1 MTNDV
6 PGLAGHVALKDVPRE
21 EVRFGVVLNGG
32 VSLAVWMG
40 GTVTELD
47 RLAKADPDRPDSPYA
62 LMLRLAGCVA
72 RVDVI
77 AGTSAGGINGAALA
91 LAQVN
96 QAARIQTLRDLWIE
110 QGQLETLLRQPFV
123 GSPSSLMRGDEYF
136 LPELNKALSGLAWPL
151 KPTTSAQAPID
162 LTMATTVLQGN
173 QLVTTDALGQPMP
186 QSLHAARLRWSRWPT
201 PERDPGTGKP
211 LPDPFAP
218 DRIRATAGELALA
231 ARASASFP
239 VAFEPTF
246 VPVGEGRRPAQNG
259 QPASWVSARPA
270 DDRRV
275 RPDLESVVTS
285 WGEVRRSRDRSRFA
299 VDGGLLANTPT
310 HYALKAIQAMPADRP
325 VRRVMLLVYPHA
337 PMPGEDP
344 ADALGAPPTLRDTLT
359 GVLTSLS
366 AQGGRTF
373 VEEIEQHNRAAAG
386 RRGTRTDI
394 LLTVAESQS
403 GTARGGDAADTGAD
417 ATYDSVDAATDGVP
431 EQANPT
437 DPVVGPAGRHTVE
450 SLAGSLFPHYRRL
463 RKWRAARDLARRLL
477 DARAANIELASV
489 EVSGWSYERVRQ
501 AAQNAQ
507 KALDDPDNIGM
518 PYVPERI
525 PDAAHPDRGPGWAW
539 GNSGAE
545 RIAEA
550 AVDLIRRL
558 IWVLEPGPAYDK
570 VAEAFQVTSEEGV
583 RLSDCR
589 GLIDGD
595 WETDEV
601 LVTLEPNQSYWEFR
615 LGCYALLM
623 LGVEPPGLD
632 QQAADLARREADL
645 VRERAGV
652 DAPADER
659 NAEVLRALQKRLA
672 TVREDP
678 GHVGRTV
685 RGHVQVVV
693 RCLVGILPYLPA
705 SKEAA
710 GCMTP
715 DDGLLAWHDFLVPE
729 SGGGAAAL
737 DEVQLLT
744 RLLQLEVASTALG
757 DETTD
762 GSTVAVDLVQI
773 SAQTANAFARHSR
786 TADDKLGGM
795 SVLRFGGFLK
805 RSWRLND
812 WIWGRLDAASVLS
825 LTVLDPA
832 RVRRAAELS
841 GYLETAPPDALARD
855 TVKGLVEA
863 LFGKTSDLVT
873 TDPRLGKLRD
883 EAVTELT
890 RTFNPDTPPGDLPP
904 SMPALAALFAWA
916 IHLDAVPEDLPA
928 LLGAI
933 RGDEADGASPRSRGQ
948 LLVKADAAFLD
959 RVSTKVREGSALTQA
974 EKVETLAAF
983 DRAGVGRESLTSEV
997 SSDLLIRSATTAAAV
1012 AATTLDSP
1020 RSGLGALRLVTRTLR
1035 GLMLVIYWGVV
1046 GLTSHGV
1053 ARALATLGL
1062 ALGGVLVV
1070 LSLFGALPA
1079 VVSGP
1084 ATAIGFGM
1092 LILGFTYGAM
1102 RSGTVLH
1109 GLVLLTP
1116 LVPLVAEAVTRARED
1131 AVRAGGAG
1139 SGSVQGATVLISAV
1153 VLSLGLMLLG
1163 SIPSVMGSPYAALG
1177 SLAGRMKVPPRTPP
1191 RESTWAH
1198 LVDGIWWR
1206 ARAVFLYLLEAI
1218 PRIALAA
1225 APLAL
1230 GVWVT
1235 SSGWD
1240 RVFATLQDHF
1250 TLCLVIG
1257 IALSVAGIA
1266 IAGVSAFALQQL
1278 AEDRSGDRMAW
1289 AFGKVAH
1296 PVGIQVGWS
1305 ALYGI
1310 GYTALALALI
1320 RDSFGWQSR
1329 TWAQA
1334 LCALSIVLGVLLTV
1348 VVPIALPLWAL
1359 RAAARFE
1366 LERARTTEAFV
1377 AIPADF
1383 GAEEG
1388 GQVTIS
1394 GAMSY
1399 AVDLLRR
1406 DRSYRWWVK
1415 YPPPKRSTA
1424 VGPSLKKR
1432 GDKLL
1437 SRIEQERADARA
1449 KAKVDAGR

>member
-6 PGLAGHVALKDVPRE
+6 PGLAGHVDLKDVPRE

-96 QAARIQTLRDLWIE
+96 QAARIATLRDLWIE
-110 QGQLETLLRQPFV
+110 QGQLETLLRTPFV

-136 LPELNKALSGLAWPL
+136 LPELSKALGALAWPL
-151 KPTTSAQAPID
+151 KTTTAAQAPID

-173 QLVTTDALGQPMP
+173 QLVTTDALGQPLP
-186 QSLHAARLRWSRWPT
+186 QALHAGRLRWSRWPT
-201 PERDPGTGKP
+201 PERDPGTDKP
-211 LPDPFAP
+211 LPDPFSP
-218 DRIRATAGELALA
+218 DRIRATASELALA

-246 VPVGEGRRPAQNG
+246 VPVGEGRRPAQPG
-259 QPASWVSARPA
+259 QPASQVSARSA

-275 RPDLESVVTS
+275 RPDLESVVAS
-285 WGEVRRSRDRSRFA
+285 WGEVRRSRDRSRFT

-310 HYALKAIQAMPADRP
+310 HYALRAIQAMPADRP

-344 ADALGAPPTLRDTLT
+344 ADALDAPPTLRETLT
-359 GVLTSLS
+359 GVLSSLS

-394 LLTVAESQS
+394 LLTIAEAQT
-403 GTARGGDAADTGAD
+403 GTGRGEEEAYHGAHAAYQGTKAATKDPAAQTSSAD
-417 ATYDSVDAATDGVP
+417 AVP
-431 EQANPT
+431 RREDRQ
-437 DPVVGPAGRHTVE
+437 TVE
-450 SLAGSLFPHYRRL
+450 SLARSLFPHYRRL

-477 DARAANIELASV
+477 DARAANIDLASA
-489 EVSGWSYERVRQ
+489 EVSAWSYERVRQ

-507 KALDDPDNIGM
+507 RALDDPGNIGM

-550 AVDLIRRL
+550 AIDLIRRL
-558 IWVLEPGPAYDK
+558 IWVLEPGPAYEK
-570 VAEAFQVTSEEGV
+570 VANAFRVISEESV
-583 RLSDCR
+583 RLTDCR
-589 GLIDGD
+589 ALIDDD

-615 LGCYALLM
+615 LGCYAVLM
-623 LGVEPPGLD
+623 LGVEPAGLD
-632 QQAADLARREADL
+632 QQAKDLAAREGAL
-645 VRERAGV
+645 VRTQTGAQ
-652 DAPADER
+652 APADAR
-659 NAEVLRALQKRLA
+659 AAEVLRAVEKRLA
-672 TVREDP
+672 SVREDP

-685 RGHVQVVV
+685 RSHVQTVVD
-693 RCLVGILPYLPA
+693 CLVGIVPYLPA
-705 SKEAA
+705 SQDAD

-729 SGGGAAAL
+729 AERGGQAL
-737 DEVQLLT
+737 DAEQLLT

-762 GSTVAVDLVQI
+762 GSTVAVDLVQL
-773 SAQTANAFARHSR
+773 SAQTANAFARHSI

-825 LTVLDPA
+825 LTVLDPS

-841 GYLETAPPDALARD
+841 GYLVTGPPATLAEQ
-855 TVKGLVEA
+855 TVDGLVA
-863 LFGKTSDLVT
+863 SLFGAGSALVAD
-873 TDPRLGKLRD
+873 DPRLSKLRE
-883 EAVTELT
+883 EAVAELT
-890 RTFNPDTPPGDLPP
+890 VTFNPDTPPGDLPP

-916 IHLDAVPEDLPA
+916 IHLDVVPEDLPA

-933 RGDEADGASPRSRGQ
+933 RGDEVDGASTRSRGQ

-959 RVSTKVREGSALTQA
+959 GVSTKVRDGSPLTQA

-983 DRAGVGRESLTSEV
+983 DRAGVGRETLASEV
-997 SSDLLIRSATTAAAV
+997 SSDLLIRSVTTAAAV

-1020 RSGLGALRLVTRTLR
+1020 RSGLGALRLITRTLR

-1046 GLTSHGV
+1046 GLTSRGV
-1053 ARALATLGL
+1053 ARALATLAL

-1079 VVSGP
+1079 AVSGP
-1084 ATAIGFGM
+1084 ATAIGFGV
-1092 LILGFTYGAM
+1092 LILGFSYGAM

-1116 LVPLVAEAVTRARED
+1116 LVPLVAEAVTQARED
-1131 AVRAGGAG
+1131 ATAAGGAI
-1139 SGSVQGATVLISAV
+1139 QGATVVIATV

-1163 SIPSVMGSPYAALG
+1163 SIPAVMGSPYAALG
-1177 SLAGRMKVPPRTPP
+1177 GLAIRAGVLPPEQP
-1191 RESTWAH
+1191 SSNTWGH
-1198 LVDGIWWR
+1198 LGEGIWWR
-1206 ARAVFLYLLEAI
+1206 LRGVSRYLDLALI
-1218 PRIALAA
+1218 RLALAV
-1225 APLAL
+1225 APFGLA
-1230 GVWVT
+1230 VWVT

-1240 RVFATLQDHF
+1240 RVFRTLHAHW
-1250 TLCLVIG
+1250 TLCLVVG
-1257 IALSVAGIA
+1257 IVLSVSGIV
-1266 IAGVSAFALQQL
+1266 IAGVTAFALQQL
-1278 AEDRSGDRMAW
+1278 AEDRSSDRVSW
-1289 AFGKVAH
+1289 AFGRVAH
-1296 PVGIQVGWS
+1296 PVGVQVGWS

-1320 RDSFGWQSR
+1320 RDSWGWQSR

-1334 LCALSIVLGVLLTV
+1334 LCAFAIVAGILLTV
-1348 VVPIALPLWAL
+1348 VVPIVLPLWAI
-1359 RAAARFE
+1359 RAAARLE
-1366 LERARTTEAFV
+1366 YERARTTAAFV
-1377 AIPADF
+1377 AVAADF
-1383 GAEEG
+1383 GVEG
-1388 GQVTIS
+1388 SSEATIS
-1394 GAMSY
+1394 GARSY

-1406 DRSYRWWVK
+1406 DRSYRWWVR
-1415 YPPPKRSTA
+1415 YPPPKHITDP
-1424 VGPSLKKR
+1424 GPSLKRR
-1432 GDKLL
+1432 GTKLL
-1437 SRIEQERADARA
+1437 ERVEQERAAVASRT
-1449 KAKVDAGR
+1449 KGSSGE

>member
-1 MTNDV
+1 MTNEV
-6 PGLAGHVALKDVPRE
+6 RGLGEHVALKDVPRE

-96 QAARIQTLRDLWIE
+96 QAARIATLRDLWIE

-136 LPELNKALSGLAWPL
+136 LPELNKALSALAWPL
-151 KPTTSAQAPID
+151 KTTTAAQAPID

-173 QLVTTDALGQPMP
+173 QLVTTDALGQPLP
-186 QSLHAARLRWSRWPT
+186 QSLHAGRLRWSRWPS
-201 PERDPGTGKP
+201 PERDPGTDKP

-218 DRIRATAGELALA
+218 DRIRATAAELALA

-246 VPVGEGRRPAQNG
+246 VPVGEGRRPAQGG
-259 QPASWVSARPA
+259 QPASWVSGRPA
-270 DDRRV
+270 DDQRV
-275 RPDLESVVTS
+275 RPDLESVVAS
-285 WGEVRRSRDRSRFA
+285 WGEVRHSRDRSRFA

-310 HYALKAIQAMPADRP
+310 HYALRAIQAMPADRP

-344 ADALGAPPTLRDTLT
+344 ADALSAPPTLRETLT
-359 GVLTSLS
+359 GVLGSLS

-394 LLTVAESQS
+394 LLTISEAQS
-403 GTARGGDAADTGAD
+403 GTGRGSD
-417 ATYDSVDAATDGVP
+417 ATP
-431 EQANPT
+431 E
-437 DPVVGPAGRHTVE
+437 GPAQEGPQTVE
-450 SLAGSLFPHYRRL
+450 ALAGSLFPHYRRL

-477 DARAANIELASV
+477 DARAANVDLASA
-489 EVSGWSYERVRQ
+489 EVSAWSYERVRQ

-507 KALDDPDNIGM
+507 RVLDYPGNIGM
-518 PYVPERI
+518 PYVPERL
-525 PDAAHPDRGPGWAW
+525 PDAAHPDRGPFWSW
-539 GNSGAE
+539 GNSGSE

-550 AVDLIRRL
+550 AIDVIRRL
-558 IWVLEPGPAYDK
+558 IWVLEPGPAYEEVANAFK
-570 VAEAFQVTSEEGV
+570 VISQESV
-583 RLSDCR
+583 RLTDCR
-589 GLIDGD
+589 ALIDDD

-601 LVTLEPNQSYWEFR
+601 LVTLEPGQSYWEFR
-615 LGCYALLM
+615 LGCYAALM
-623 LGVEPPGLD
+623 LGVEPTGLD
-632 QQAADLARREADL
+632 QQAKDLAAREAAL
-645 VRERAGV
+645 VRARTGT
-652 DAPADER
+652 DAPSQARE
-659 NAEVLRALQKRLA
+659 AQVLHALEKRLA
-672 TVREDP
+672 SVREDP

-685 RGHVQVVV
+685 RGHVEVVV
-693 RCLVGILPYLPA
+693 SCLATVLPHLPA
-705 SKEAA
+705 SPEAD

-715 DDGLLAWHDFLVPE
+715 DDGLLAWHDFLVP
-729 SGGGAAAL
+729 SAGKGGDVASGADGADRSGVAGGGGKGADGL
-737 DEVQLLT
+737 DAEQLLT
-744 RLLQLEVASTALG
+744 RLLQLEVATTALG

-762 GSTVAVDLVQI
+762 GSTVAVDLVQL
-773 SAQTANAFARHSR
+773 SAQTTNGFARHSI

-795 SVLRFGGFLK
+795 SVMRFGGFLK

-825 LTVLDPA
+825 LTVLDPS

-841 GYLETAPPDALARD
+841 GYLVAGAPADLAKQ
-855 TVKGLVEA
+855 TVDGLVA
-863 LFGKTSDLVT
+863 GLFGKGSALVDA
-873 TDPRLGKLRD
+873 DPRLGKLRE
-883 EAVTELT
+883 EAVAELAV
-890 RTFNPDTPPGDLPP
+890 TFDPGTAPGDLPP
-904 SMPALAALFAWA
+904 SMPGLAALFAWA
-916 IHLDAVPEDLPA
+916 IHLDVVPEDLPA
-928 LLGAI
+928 LLAAI
-933 RGDEADGASPRSRGQ
+933 RGDEADGASTRSRGQ

-959 RVSTKVREGSALTQA
+959 GVSTKVRKGSPLTQA
-974 EKVETLAAF
+974 EKTETLAAF
-983 DRAGVGRESLTSEV
+983 DRAGVGRETLTSEA
-997 SSDLLIRSATTAAAV
+997 SSDLMIRSVTTAAAV

-1035 GLMLVIYWGVV
+1035 GLMLVVYWGVV

-1079 VVSGP
+1079 AVSGP
-1084 ATAIGFGM
+1084 ATAIGFGV
-1092 LILGFTYGAM
+1092 LILGFSFGAM

-1116 LVPLVAEAVTRARED
+1116 LVPLVAEAITRARED
-1131 AVRAGGAG
+1131 TAKTGGAA
-1139 SGSVQGATVLISAV
+1139 QGATVVIAVV

-1163 SIPSVMGSPYAALG
+1163 SIPAVMGSPYAALG
-1177 SLAGRMKVPPRTPP
+1177 SLARRAGVPPPEPP
-1191 RESTWAH
+1191 RSGTWAH
-1198 LVDGIWWR
+1198 LAEGIWWR
-1206 ARAVFLYLLEAI
+1206 LRGISRYLD
-1218 PRIALAA
+1218 IAL
-1225 APLAL
+1225 PRLAL
-1230 GVWVT
+1230 ALAPFGLAVWVT

-1250 TLCLVIG
+1250 TLCLVVG
-1257 IALSVAGIA
+1257 IVLSVSGIV
-1266 IAGVSAFALQQL
+1266 IAGVTAFALQQL
-1278 AEDRSGDRMAW
+1278 AEDRSGEKISW
-1289 AFGKVAH
+1289 AFGRVAH
-1296 PVGIQVGWS
+1296 PVGVQVGWS

-1310 GYTALALALI
+1310 VYTALALALI
-1320 RDSFGWQSR
+1320 RDAWGWQSR

-1334 LCALSIVLGVLLTV
+1334 LCAFAIVAGVVLTV
-1348 VVPIALPLWAL
+1348 VVPIALPFWAI
-1359 RAAARFE
+1359 RAAARLE
-1366 LERARTTEAFV
+1366 LERARTTAAFV
-1377 AIPADF
+1377 AVPADF
-1383 GAEEG
+1383 GAEDDSKLS
-1388 GQVTIS
+1388 IS

-1406 DRSYRWWVK
+1406 DRSYRWWVQ
-1415 YPPPKRSTA
+1415 YPPPKRSTS
-1424 VGPSLKKR
+1424 VGPSLKRR
-1432 GDKLL
+1432 GTKLL
-1437 SRIEQERADARA
+1437 ERVEKERTSAAART
-1449 KAKVDAGR
+1449 KGDGDQ

>member
-6 PGLAGHVALKDVPRE
+6 SGLAGHADLKDVPRE

-47 RLAKADPDRPDSPYA
+47 RLAKADPDKPDSPYA

-96 QAARIQTLRDLWIE
+96 QAARIATLRDLWIE
-110 QGQLETLLRQPFV
+110 QGQLETLLRTPFV

-136 LPELNKALSGLAWPL
+136 LPELSKALGALAWPL
-151 KPTTSAQAPID
+151 KTTTAAQAPID

-173 QLVTTDALGQPMP
+173 QLVTTDALGQPLP
-186 QSLHAARLRWSRWPT
+186 QALHAGRLRWSRWPS
-201 PERDPGTGKP
+201 PERDPGTDKP
-211 LPDPFAP
+211 LPDPFSP
-218 DRIRATAGELALA
+218 DRIRATAAELALA

-246 VPVGEGRRPAQNG
+246 VPVGEGRKPAQKG
-259 QPASWVSARPA
+259 QPATRVSARSA
-270 DDRRV
+270 DDQKV
-275 RPDLESVVTS
+275 RPDLESVVAS
-285 WGEVRRSRDRSRFA
+285 WGEVRHSRDRSRFA

-310 HYALKAIQAMPADRP
+310 HYALRAIQAMPADRP

-344 ADALGAPPTLRDTLT
+344 ADALDAPPTLRETLT
-359 GVLTSLS
+359 GVLSSLS

-394 LLTVAESQS
+394 LLTIAEAQS
-403 GTARGGDAADTGAD
+403 GTGRQGDAAAEGAD
-417 ATYDSVDAATDGVP
+417 AAYQGAHEATKGGAA
-431 EQANPT
+431 QANPP
-437 DPVVGPAGRHTVE
+437 DEVHGPAGRQTVE

-477 DARAANIELASV
+477 DARAANIDLASA
-489 EVSGWSYERVRQ
+489 EVSAWSYERVRQ

-507 KALDDPDNIGM
+507 RALDDPGNIGM
-518 PYVPERI
+518 PYVPEHV

-550 AVDLIRRL
+550 GIDLIRRL
-558 IWVLEPGPAYDK
+558 IWVLEPGPAYEK
-570 VAEAFQVTSEEGV
+570 VANAFQVVSEESV
-583 RLSDCR
+583 RLTDCR
-589 GLIDGD
+589 GLIDDD

-615 LGCYALLM
+615 LGCYAVLM

-632 QQAADLARREADL
+632 QQAQDLAAREAAI
-645 VRERAGV
+645 VRARTGAQG
-652 DAPADER
+652 PADAR
-659 NAEVLRALQKRLA
+659 AAEVLRGLQKRLA
-672 TVREDP
+672 SVREDP
-678 GHVGRTV
+678 GHVGRAVRSHVLTV
-685 RGHVQVVV
+685 VD
-693 RCLVGILPYLPA
+693 CLVGIVPYLPA
-705 SKEAA
+705 SPDAD

-729 SGGGAAAL
+729 AERGGKGGAKAL
-737 DEVQLLT
+737 DAEQVLT

-762 GSTVAVDLVQI
+762 GSTVAVDLVQL
-773 SAQTANAFARHSR
+773 SAQTANAFARHSI

-795 SVLRFGGFLK
+795 AVLRFGGFLK

-825 LTVLDPA
+825 LTVLDPS

-841 GYLETAPPDALARD
+841 GYLVTGPPATLAQQ
-855 TVKGLVEA
+855 TVDGLVVS
-863 LFGKTSDLVT
+863 LFGEGSAIVAS
-873 TDPRLGKLRD
+873 DPRLTKLRE
-883 EAVTELT
+883 EAVAELT
-890 RTFNPDTPPGDLPP
+890 LTFNPDTPPGDLPP
-904 SMPALAALFAWA
+904 SMPSLAALFAWA
-916 IHLDAVPEDLPA
+916 IHLDVVPEDLPA

-933 RGDEADGASPRSRGQ
+933 RGDEVDGASSRSRGQ

-959 RVSTKVREGSALTQA
+959 GVSTKVRDGSPLTQA
-974 EKVETLAAF
+974 EKIETLAAF
-983 DRAGVGRESLTSEV
+983 DRAGVGRETLASEV
-997 SSDLLIRSATTAAAV
+997 SSDLLIRSVTTAAAV

-1020 RSGLGALRLVTRTLR
+1020 RSGLGALRLLTRTLR
-1035 GLMLVIYWGVV
+1035 GLMLVVYWGVV
-1046 GLTSHGV
+1046 GLTSRGV

-1079 VVSGP
+1079 AVSGP
-1084 ATAIGFGM
+1084 ATAIGFGV
-1092 LILGFTYGAM
+1092 LILGFSYGAM

-1116 LVPLVAEAVTRARED
+1116 LVPLVAEAVTQARED
-1131 AVRAGGAG
+1131 ATEAGGAI
-1139 SGSVQGATVLISAV
+1139 QGATVVIATV

-1163 SIPSVMGSPYAALG
+1163 SIPAVMGSPYAALG
-1177 SLAGRMKVPPRTPP
+1177 GLAVRAGVLPPEHP
-1191 RESTWAH
+1191 SSNTWVH
-1198 LVDGIWWR
+1198 LAQGIWWR
-1206 ARAVFLYLLEAI
+1206 LRGVSRYLDL
-1218 PRIALAA
+1218 ALIRLALVA
-1225 APLAL
+1225 APFGLAI
-1230 GVWVT
+1230 WVT

-1240 RVFATLQDHF
+1240 RVFETLQDHW
-1250 TLCLVIG
+1250 TLCLVVG
-1257 IALSVAGIA
+1257 ILLSVSGVV
-1266 IAGVSAFALQQL
+1266 IAGVTAFALQQL
-1278 AEDRSGDRMAW
+1278 AEDRSADTVSW
-1289 AFGKVAH
+1289 AFGRVAH
-1296 PVGIQVGWS
+1296 PVGVQVGWS

-1320 RDSFGWQSR
+1320 RDSWGWQSR

-1334 LCALSIVLGVLLTV
+1334 LCAFAIVAGILLTV
-1348 VVPIALPLWAL
+1348 VVPIVLPLWAI
-1359 RAAARFE
+1359 RAAARLE
-1366 LERARTTEAFV
+1366 YERARITPAFV
-1377 AIPADF
+1377 AVAADF
-1383 GAEEG
+1383 GVADTG
-1388 GQVTIS
+1388 ATIS
-1394 GAMSY
+1394 GARSY

-1406 DRSYRWWVK
+1406 DRSYRWWVR
-1415 YPPPKRSTA
+1415 YPPPKRITDP
-1424 VGPSLKKR
+1424 GPSLKRR
-1432 GDKLL
+1432 GTKLL
-1437 SRIEQERADARA
+1437 ERVEQERAAVAARTRG
-1449 KAKVDAGR
+1449 DAGD